1 MSFLPLCF
9 SHLASLF
16 AFKKYSCLKN
26 QKHCYP
32 ELQRMKKYGIKVI
45 LREKNTHA
53 IIICREFEMALFKST
68 DYKVEAKKRRPTKR
82 FKNVFNQQILK
93 VAIKETVTLKLIF
106 LSQQNGGGEQHSQ

>member
-9 SHLASLF
+9 SQLLFF

-45 LREKNTHA
+45 LRKKKTHA
-53 IIICREFEMALFKST
+53 IIICREFEIALFKSI
-68 DYKVEAKKRRPTKR
+68 DYKVKPKKGDLQKD
-82 FKNVFNQQILK
+82 
-93 VAIKETVTLKLIF
+93 IKMF
-106 LSQQNGGGEQHSQ
+106 LTSKF